1 MIAAPLALWFALAP
15 ASTSAPAPRGYQG
28 PDAATPPASPPI
40 LLRTQ
45 VAAQASEAAQEPES
59 EAQAAEPEGAAAT
72 RSPVTRYFQA
82 PLTDAQWRQLEGREV
97 LLIFGTSGR
106 ECVTLTRAEKTAV
119 RYVHRKNGAQQ
130 APLGTITS
138 VHENSWECEL
148 DRDETPAEWA
158 RVGAAVGVSVAAL
171 GMVIGVLYD
180 AGRAGKTDPGE
191 YGLKHFMYAP
201 IGVTTNLL
209 GTPIVAIGGAST
221 SRDLRVRGK
230 PWARGLGYAL
240 YAGSVIT
247 TALWLVGQ
255 YAEKDPLAFVGITS
269 LSGALGFAGASFM
282 AVDALASRAE
292 LRALH
297 RQDTGQ
303 TRLSRVRF
311 GAGPFGQ
318 GFALSLGGRF

>member
-1 MIAAPLALWFALAP
+1 MLAAPLALWFALASTP
-15 ASTSAPAPRGYQG
+15 GSASEHRAYEG
-28 PDAATPPASPPI
+28 PDAPSPLVSPPI

-45 VAAQASEAAQEPES
+45 VAGEASEAPE
-59 EAQAAEPEGAAAT
+59 EAPEAENAAAT
-72 RSPVTRYFQA
+72 RAAMPRYFQA

-138 VHENSWECEL
+138 VHENSWECEI

-158 RVGAAVGVSVAAL
+158 RVGAAVGVSVAAI

-191 YGLKHFMYAP
+191 YSLKHFMYAP

-240 YAGSVIT
+240 YAGSVVT
-247 TALWLVGQ
+247 TALWLIGQ
-255 YAEKDPLAFVGITS
+255 YAEKDALAFVGITS

-303 TRLSRVRF
+303 TQLSRVRF

>member
-1 MIAAPLALWFALAP
+1 MLAAPLVLWFALAP
-15 ASTSAPAPRGYQG
+15 ALGPAPAQRAYEGPAAPAPL
-28 PDAATPPASPPI
+28 ASPPI

-45 VAAQASEAAQEPES
+45 VMAQAVESEAEPES
-59 EAQAAEPEGAAAT
+59 AAAT
-72 RSPVTRYFQA
+72 RSTMPRYFQA

-158 RVGAAVGVSVAAL
+158 RVGAAVGVSVAAI

-191 YGLKHFMYAP
+191 YSLKHFMYAP

-255 YAEKDPLAFVGITS
+255 YADKDPLAFVGITS

-303 TRLSRVRF
+303 NLSRVRF

-318 GFALSLGGRF
+318 GFSLSLGGRF